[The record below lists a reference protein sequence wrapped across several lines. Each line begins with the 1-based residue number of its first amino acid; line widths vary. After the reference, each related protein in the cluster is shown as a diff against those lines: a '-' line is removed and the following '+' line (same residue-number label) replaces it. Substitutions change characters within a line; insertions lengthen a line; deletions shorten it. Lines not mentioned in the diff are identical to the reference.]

1 MILCFTIGTL
11 SQVKAETSTTETYRV
26 GVNDVLNISV
36 LKEQGLTG
44 SYTVTS
50 DGTITFHYI
59 GTIYVKGMKLSK
71 IEDLIT
77 KKLSDEYIKYPLVS
91 VSLSSSGKKIIAFGV
106 IRIHGEIRFQD
117 NMTVMAG
124 LALAGGATS
133 DGLFGKI
140 KVLRVKKGV
149 TGEREVFVESILNY
163 GAIVNSKVANTLLQV
178 DDILIVEHNDTI
190 LIQGNVASRGRSV
203 LEKDMTVV
211 RALLQAGGVL
221 KDGLFGKI
229 KIRRKQEGKAGGYK
243 DLVESKLDNGVIEN
257 KEVED
262 MLLQPDDILIVERN
276 DTILIQGN
284 VASRGLAILEKD
296 MTVGRVLLQAGG
308 ISQDG
313 LFGKIKIRRKQEGKA
328 GGYKDLVESKLDDG
342 VIENKEV
349 EDMLLKPDDI
359 LIVERNKTFLIKGEV
374 AQRGR
379 FVLEEGMSVLRA
391 LLEAG
396 GVSKDGLYGK
406 IKIRRKQNGKAG
418 GYKDLMESKLDDGV
432 IENKEVEDMLLK
444 PDDILIVDRE
454 KTYFIYG
461 EANKTGEFILRN
473 DMTVFKA
480 ITIAGG
486 FTKWGAANRVKVLRK
501 SKNNDG
507 FELIRVNIDDV
518 IKGDAAAD
526 VYLQAGDTIVVSSGV
541 F

>member
-1 MILCFTIGTL
+1 MRYLFIVFMILCFTIGTL

-190 LIQGNVASRGRSV
+190 LIQGNVASRG
-203 LEKDMTVV
+203 
-211 RALLQAGGVL
+211 
-221 KDGLFGKI
+221 
-229 KIRRKQEGKAGGYK
+229 
-243 DLVESKLDNGVIEN
+243 
-257 KEVED
+257 
-262 MLLQPDDILIVERN
+262 
-276 DTILIQGN
+276 
-284 VASRGLAILEKD
+284 LAILEKD

-328 GGYKDLVESKLDDG
+328 GGYKDLV
-342 VIENKEV
+342 
-349 EDMLLKPDDI
+349 
-359 LIVERNKTFLIKGEV
+359 
-374 AQRGR
+374 
-379 FVLEEGMSVLRA
+379 
-391 LLEAG
+391 
-396 GVSKDGLYGK
+396 
-406 IKIRRKQNGKAG
+406 
-418 GYKDLMESKLDDGV
+418 ESKLDDGV